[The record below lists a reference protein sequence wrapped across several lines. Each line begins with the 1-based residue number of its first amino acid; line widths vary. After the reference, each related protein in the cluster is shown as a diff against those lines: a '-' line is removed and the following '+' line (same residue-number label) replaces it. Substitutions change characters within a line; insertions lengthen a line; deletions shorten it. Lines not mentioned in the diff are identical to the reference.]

1 MSRQREH
8 IRFSLEGFKWAELDP
23 DEFIALP
30 ISLGASKLYVYIF
43 RKAVENVSKNL
54 KEIQKDLSCARYTLH
69 RSKKE
74 LIDSGLLK
82 IDRIDSIK
90 IWTLYKIPQDDLKR
104 NKVTY
109 MLQKEIKCQNNVI
122 KRNKVTTQCYKKTS
136 LDTIEPIDPRI
147 KPIKPIEPIDRHLLL
162 RKNRFNTRVDLCNIG
177 VKGSTVGSTI
187 DSIDSINNSCNIL
200 HDEILEQPKTAVKH
214 QRNDMKSKD
223 NLSLFEDEPEGSWF
237 TIPKAGQC
245 IISELKV
252 SSKDLPL
259 LNKGLH
265 ISAVWYWALK
275 RYEFYRIDH
284 IFTAASF
291 RKDCLKYARSILKA
305 VGNEDW
311 QVHQKY
317 IDWYIFNADPFIKTE
332 CKYNFEYLCSIHC
345 YNKSISTPRPNI
357 IFTEEQ
363 RKAADPGIWVK
374 EDGSIERFEKP

>member
-8 IRFSLEGFKWAELDP
+8 IKFSLEGFKWAKIENH
-23 DEFIALP
+23 
-30 ISLGASKLYVYIF
+30 SLYSLMSWKTHRLYLYIF
-43 RKAVENVSKNL
+43 SRAIENVSRNL
-54 KEIQKDLSCARYTLH
+54 IEIQEDLSCAMCTLH

-74 LIDSGLLK
+74 LTDLGLLK
-82 IDRIDSIK
+82 IDRTDSIK
-90 IWTLYKIPQDDLKR
+90 IWILYEEPQDDLKK
-104 NKVTY
+104 NKVSK
-109 MLQKEIKCQNNVI
+109 MIQKGIKCR
-122 KRNKVTTQCYKKTS
+122 KRSKKASTES
-136 LDTIEPIDPRI
+136 IEPIDSR
-147 KPIKPIEPIDRHLLL
+147 IKPIEPTDRHLFL
-162 RKNRFNTRVDLCNIG
+162 RKSRCNPTVGSCKSRFNTTVD

-187 DSIDSINNSCNIL
+187 DSIDSINNSCNVSQ
-200 HDEILEQPKTAVKH
+200 ILEH

-223 NLSLFEDEPEGSWF
+223 NLSLFEDEPERSWF

-245 IISELKV
+245 IVSELTV

-284 IFTAASF
+284 IFTADSF

-305 VGNEDW
+305 IGNEDW

-332 CKYNFEYLCSIHC
+332 CKYNFEYLCSVHC